1 MKFEF
6 AVDKIKDGSMV
17 RREDWKN
24 KSLSMD
30 KKSGVVLQINGN
42 GESCGAWIPN
52 VGDLAANDW
61 ETVGEAEKV
70 TLEDFSTAELLSEL
84 KRRKAIH
91 IEYDCLSEESFIFGK
106 YDGKIR

>member
-6 AVDKIKDGSMV
+6 AVDKMKDGSMI
-17 RREDWKN
+17 RREDWKD
-24 KSLSMD
+24 KALSMD
-30 KKSGVVLQINGN
+30 KKSGVVLHMNGN

-52 VGDLAANDW
+52 VGDLAAYDW
-61 ETVGEAEKV
+61 ETVGEAEKAA
-70 TLEDFSTAELLSEL
+70 LEDFSTAELLSEL

-106 YDGKIR
+106 YDGKIW